1 MNLDDVISCDG
12 CNSKIVKTKII
23 DICMKNMCI
32 WGKKRMKK
40 KNKKTA
46 THKQVL

>member
-1 MNLDDVISCDG
+1 MNVDDVIISCDG
-12 CNSKIVKTKII
+12 CHSKIIKTKII

-40 KNKKTA
+40 KKEFA